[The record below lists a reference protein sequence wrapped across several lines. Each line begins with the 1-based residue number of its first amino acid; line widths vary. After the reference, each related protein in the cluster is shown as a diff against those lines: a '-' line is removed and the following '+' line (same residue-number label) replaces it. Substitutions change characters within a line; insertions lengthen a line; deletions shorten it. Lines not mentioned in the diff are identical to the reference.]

1 MWSLTVQDEINAI
14 VADAKGYRWG
24 PELYTRVQQIL
35 PYADI
40 FNMLRRELLPVEYEK
55 FDLEYCEYIRPGQR
69 DFITWLMKEQKRGEL
84 LKCKKMQ
91 RKILASQ
98 IKSLQNSVQKIRD

>member
-1 MWSLTVQDEINAI
+1 MSLTVQDEINAI

-24 PELYTRVQQIL
+24 AELYTRVQQIL
-35 PYADI
+35 PYANI
-40 FNMLRRELLPVEYEK
+40 FNMLRRELLPVEYDK

-91 RKILASQ
+91 REILASQ
-98 IKSLQNSVQKIRD
+98 IKSLQNSARKIRD

>member
-1 MWSLTVQDEINAI
+1 MSLTVQDQINAI

-24 PELYTRVQQIL
+24 PELYIRVQQIL

-40 FNMLRRELLPVEYEK
+40 FNILRRELLPGEYEK

-69 DFITWLMKEQKRGEL
+69 DFITWLMKEQKARAE
-84 LKCKKMQ
+84 
-91 RKILASQ
+91 RKEVRRYGTRRRLRSGSGCLSQ
-98 IKSLQNSVQKIRD
+98 IQ